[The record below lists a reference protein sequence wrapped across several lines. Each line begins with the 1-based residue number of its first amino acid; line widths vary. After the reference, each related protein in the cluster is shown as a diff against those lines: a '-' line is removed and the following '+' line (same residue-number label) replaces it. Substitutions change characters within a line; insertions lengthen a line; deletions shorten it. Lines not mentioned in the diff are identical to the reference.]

1 MTTPSSIFLLE
12 NTAEN
17 REKKEDDSDIHNTP
31 NPHNLEQPP
40 TTISISRGCEGA
52 VQMGLGR
59 HTTTTMVVLGEM

>member
-1 MTTPSSIFLLE
+1 MTTPSSIFLFE

-17 REKKEDDSDIHNTP
+17 REKEEDDSDIHNTP

-40 TTISISRGCEGA
+40 PSASVGVCEGA
-52 VQMGLGR
+52 VQMGPGR